1 MNDNIFVS
9 IVMTYFDRLSQ
20 LNLTL
25 QSFKTLSYTNFEVI
39 IIDDVS
45 VNEPIFDYLFD
56 DIGFPVKVIKMP
68 LVKDYTN
75 PSIPYNAGFLVAK
88 GEIIIIQNSEC
99 LHIGNVLHHARMNV
113 DETNYIS
120 YACISLS
127 KAKTFEIIDKPYLY
141 EQLLN
146 SEANVYNTLSDFGE
160 ISWKNHSKYR
170 PNALHFTSAI
180 TKINMD
186 RLGGF
191 DQRYAIGTSFDDDE
205 FLRRIA
211 RIPLKIEIEDDVV
224 VVHQWHSNPS
234 ANVNKFRIHYLQL
247 RNQFLYH
254 FVTLKETTYSVSNNS
269 FPYLFYRIY
278 SPLIIYPIAFLK
290 SVFGTI
296 KRLTKF
302 QKV

>member
-1 MNDNIFVS
+1 MIDNIFVS

-25 QSFKTLSYTNFEVI
+25 QSFKTLAYANFEVI
-39 IIDDVS
+39 IIDDGS
-45 VNEPIFDYLFD
+45 VNEPIFDNLFD

-113 DETNYIS
+113 SESNYIS

-146 SEANVYNTLSDFGE
+146 CKVNVDNTLSDFGK
-160 ISWKNHSKYR
+160 IIWKNHSKYR

-180 TKINMD
+180 RKSNMD
-186 RLGGF
+186 KLGGF

-205 FLRRIA
+205 ILRRIA
-211 RIPLKIEIEDDVV
+211 RIPLKIEIEDAVV

-234 ANVNKFRIHYLQL
+234 ANVTKFRVHYLQL
-247 RNQFLYH
+247 RNQLLYH

-269 FPYLFYRIY
+269 LPYIFYKVF
-278 SPLIIYPIAFLK
+278 SPFIIYPLAFLK
-290 SVFGTI
+290 SVFGII
-296 KRLTKF
+296 KRFAKF